1 MSALV
6 KPYLPTFTAK
16 QTESL
21 DIKKTSWKNIRKFIK
36 ALDKEKLLLSKDR
49 QNNETTVLDI
59 DFTDRTFSEFQ
70 PYSLPKR
77 ENIGSSTAA
86 SANGTDTTTDS
97 SIGQRLKQ
105 VTLYRPKDVL
115 APIFAASNVSYR
127 SYFTAPELN
136 PIIAAYFESEH
147 LVSPAN
153 RRNVTVNPFL
163 ANTLFDSNNSRLD
176 AEILARGTCTR
187 DALTE
192 RIRNE
197 CTLHY
202 AILRN
207 DETISTPGVKPKA
220 GAVPKI
226 EITQQW
232 LNGSRRVTRVL
243 GLEPYG
249 IREQDLADELRK
261 TCACSTSVEM
271 SKQGKGMEVMVQG
284 PQKDAVIAALE
295 KRGVQRS
302 WVEYVDKGKKSKK

>member
-6 KPYLPTFTAK
+6 KPYLPTFTLK
-16 QTESL
+16 QAESL

-36 ALDKEKLLLSKDR
+36 TLDKAKLLLSKDR

-77 ENIGSSTAA
+77 EHIGPSDLISA
-86 SANGTDTTTDS
+86 SNTDTPSDS

-105 VTLYRPKDVL
+105 VTLYRPKDAL
-115 APIFAASNVSYR
+115 APLFAASNVSYR
-127 SYFTAPELN
+127 SFFTAPELN
-136 PIIAAYFESEH
+136 PIISAYFEHEH
-147 LVSPAN
+147 LTTPN
-153 RRNVTVNPFL
+153 NKRNITLGPFF
-163 ANTLFDSNNSRLD
+163 ANTLFDPNSSRLD

-197 CTLHY
+197 CTPHY

-207 DETISTPGVKPKA
+207 DETLSTPGVKPKA
-220 GAVPKI
+220 GTAPKVGI
-226 EITQQW
+226 QLETRSG
-232 LNGSRRVTRVL
+232 NKTVTRVW

-249 IREQDLADELRK
+249 IREQFLADELRK
-261 TCACSTSVEM
+261 ACASSTSVET
-271 SKQGKGMEVMVQG
+271 SKQGKGIEVMVQG

-295 KRGVQRS
+295 KRGVQRA
-302 WVEYVDKGKKSKK
+302 WVEYVDKSKKGKK